1 MLYKLLGFVVW
12 RILTG
17 YLRLRFRGL
26 GGGRRALLAAGLL
39 AVVTALLG
47 GAKRR
52 SSSGQLTP

>member
-47 GAKRR
+47 GAKHR